1 MQRHN
6 ECLHFRYIY
15 TNMTKITNANSVG
28 LLQAAMK
35 YQIQGLADLC
45 VAHMERSLNRNNVCK
60 ILDEAVNFEIPS
72 LKTSALYFLSNFT
85 REVFKT
91 EGFLSLSYT
100 SLDLILGK
108 ISGRRLMV
116 IIL

>member
-1 MQRHN
+1 
-6 ECLHFRYIY
+6 
-15 TNMTKITNANSVG
+15 MTKITNANSVG

-60 ILDEAVNFEIPS
+60 ILDEAVNFDIPS

-108 ISGRRLMV
+108 IYVRRYMAL
-116 IIL
+116 ISQHFNSFSRIPQF